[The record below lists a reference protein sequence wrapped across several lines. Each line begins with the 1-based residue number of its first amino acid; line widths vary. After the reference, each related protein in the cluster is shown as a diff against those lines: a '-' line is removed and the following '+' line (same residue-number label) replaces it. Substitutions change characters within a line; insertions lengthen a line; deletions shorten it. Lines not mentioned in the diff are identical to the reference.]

1 MNLFKSM
8 LSCNDGSISTTRVI
22 TFITAL
28 TVLGIYIAQNV
39 MAMIKCGGYA
49 DFPANSV
56 MVLLVVMGAK
66 VSQSVFG
73 EKNPAPTT
81 PVTPVEEKKPAV
93 TEIPGGG
100 PG

>member
-1 MNLFKSM
+1 MNLIKSM

-22 TFITAL
+22 TMLTAL
-28 TVLGIYIAQNV
+28 TVLGIYISQNII
-39 MAMIKCGGYA
+39 AMTKCGGYC
-49 DFPANSV
+49 DFPTNSV

-73 EKNPAPTT
+73 EKT
-81 PVTPVEEKKPAV
+81 PVTPVETSATNKPADKSI
-93 TEIPGGG
+93 ELPGGG